1 MAPTKGKKT
10 GSSPAKAAGKSRAT
24 KARST
29 GAAEAKATS
38 PKASGPKDPFKT
50 KKSRVPTR
58 QADNVMTPPDDV
70 AEAVDAFR
78 AAQDQAKFYEGE
90 ATVHKNTI
98 LNYAAE
104 EYARRLFTG
113 EGSGFKIQGVETMA
127 MYVVQDASAGISEE
141 DVEEFTERWGERAAQ
156 DLIVRDFGSIRFNEA
171 VLEANYDAVVA
182 ALQTLPPEILEN
194 LFKPM
199 AMKARSGAAELARRH
214 VKSAE
219 ELREIIRHL
228 KLRNYVR

>member
-1 MAPTKGKKT
+1 MAPSKRKT
-10 GSSPAKAAGKSRAT
+10 AASAPAKAA
-24 KARST
+24 
-29 GAAEAKATS
+29 
-38 PKASGPKDPFKT
+38 PKAPASKDPFKT
-50 KKSRVPTR
+50 KKSRAPTR
-58 QADNVMTPPDDV
+58 QAENVLTPPEDV

-127 MYVVQDASAGISEE
+127 MYVVQDASAGMSEE
-141 DVEEFTERWGERAAQ
+141 DLEEFAERWGKKAAE
-156 DLIVRDFGSIRFNEA
+156 DLIVRDYASIRFNEA

-182 ALQTLPPEILEN
+182 ALQALPPEVLDN

-199 AMKARSGAAELARRH
+199 AMKARPGAADLARRH
-214 VKSAE
+214 VKKPE

-228 KLRNYVR
+228 KLRNYIR

>member
-1 MAPTKGKKT
+1 MASTKGKKAA
-10 GSSPAKAAGKSRAT
+10 SAPAKAAGKSRAT
-24 KARST
+24 KAQTNTAEETKSK
-29 GAAEAKATS
+29 AAKTS
-38 PKASGPKDPFKT
+38 AGKDPFKT

-58 QADNVMTPPDDV
+58 QADNVLTPSDDV

-98 LNYAAE
+98 LNFAAE

-141 DVEEFTERWGERAAQ
+141 DVEEFTERWGEKAAGE
-156 DLIVRDFGSIRFNEA
+156 LIVRDFGSIRFNEA

-182 ALQTLPPEILEN
+182 ALQTLPHEVLDN

-199 AMKARSGAAELARRH
+199 AMKARPGAAELARRH
-214 VKSAE
+214 VKNPE